1 VTAHLE
7 VRDLR
12 KSFGGVR
19 ALRGAGFAVREGS
32 ITALIGPN
40 GAGKSTAFQC
50 ISGVI
55 EPDAGQVTL
64 AGEDITGKQPEH
76 ITAAGLVRSFQIPR
90 AIQLLSVLE
99 NMLLYAQHQ
108 PGESMLAA
116 ILGTG
121 RAREH
126 EATAQAMTIL
136 QRLGLAGH
144 AAAPASALSGGQKK
158 LLEIG
163 RCLMAEPRMLLLD
176 EPAAGVNPTLA
187 GQIAEHLDTLKHEGM
202 TILLVEHRMD
212 MIARLSDHVVVMA
225 EGQVLTEGSFET
237 VADDPR
243 VQSAYMG
250 ARAA

>member
-1 VTAHLE
+1 MSALLE

-12 KSFGGVR
+12 KSFGGVA
-19 ALRGAGFAVREGS
+19 ALRGASFAVEAGS

-50 ISGVI
+50 ISGVVA
-55 EPDAGQVTL
+55 PDRGTVTL
-64 AGEDITGKQPEH
+64 AGRDITGRRPEA
-76 ITAAGLVRSFQIPR
+76 ITAAGLVRSFQVPR

-99 NMLLYAQHQ
+99 NLLLYAQGL
-108 PGESMLAA
+108 PGEAMTAA
-116 ILGTG
+116 LLGQG
-121 RAREH
+121 RARER
-126 EATAQAMTIL
+126 EAVARAMTIL

-144 AAAPASALSGGQKK
+144 AGAPASALSGGQKK

-163 RCLMAEPRMLLLD
+163 RCLMAGPRMLLLD

-187 GQIAEHLDTLKHEGM
+187 AEIAGHLDTLKREGM

-225 EGQVLTEGSFET
+225 EGQVLTEGGFAA
-237 VADDPR
+237 VAADPR
-243 VQSAYMG
+243 VQAAYMG
-250 ARAA
+250 VRAA

>member
-1 VTAHLE
+1 MTALLE

-12 KSFGGVR
+12 KSFGGVA
-19 ALRGAGFAVREGS
+19 ALRGASFAVARGR

-55 EPDAGQVTL
+55 RPDAGHVL
-64 AGEDITGKQPEH
+64 LDGAEITGRRPEQ
-76 ITAAGLVRSFQIPR
+76 ITASGLVRSFQVPR

-108 PGESMLAA
+108 PGEGMLAA
-116 ILGTG
+116 LAGTG
-121 RAREH
+121 RARER
-126 EATAQAMTIL
+126 EASGQAMAIL
-136 QRLGLAGH
+136 QRLGLAAH
-144 AAAPASALSGGQKK
+144 AGAPASALSGGQKK

-163 RCLMAEPRMLLLD
+163 RALMARPRMLLLD

-187 GQIAEHLDTLKHEGM
+187 GRIAEHLDALRAEGM

-225 EGQVLTEGSFET
+225 EGQVLTEGSFEA
-237 VADDPR
+237 VAADAR

>member
-1 VTAHLE
+1 MSALLE
-7 VRDLR
+7 VRELR
-12 KSFGGVR
+12 KSFGGVA
-19 ALRGAGFAVREGS
+19 ALRGASFAVATGS

-50 ISGVI
+50 ISGVVA
-55 EPDAGQVTL
+55 PDAGQVLL
-64 AGEDITGKQPEH
+64 AGEDITGRRPEH

-90 AIQLLSVLE
+90 AIQRLSVLE
-99 NMLLYAQHQ
+99 NLLLYAPEQ
-108 PGESMLAA
+108 PGEGMLAA
-116 ILGTG
+116 LFGRG
-121 RAREH
+121 RAREQA
-126 EATAQAMTIL
+126 ATAQAMTIL

-163 RCLMAEPRMLLLD
+163 RTLMARPRMLLLD

-187 GQIAEHLDTLKHEGM
+187 GQIATHLDGLKREGV

-225 EGQVLTEGSFET
+225 EGKVLTEGSFDV
-237 VADDPR
+237 VAADPR

>member
-1 VTAHLE
+1 MTALLD

-12 KSFGGVR
+12 KSFGGVA
-19 ALRGAGFAVREGS
+19 ALRGASFAVAAGS
-32 ITALIGPN
+32 VTALIGPN

-55 EPDAGQVTL
+55 APDGGHVL
-64 AGEDITGKQPEH
+64 LDGRDITGQRPEA
-76 ITAAGLVRSFQIPR
+76 ITEAGLVRSFQIPR

-99 NMLLYAQHQ
+99 NMLLYAQDQ

-116 ILGTG
+116 LLGTG
-121 RAREH
+121 RARER
-126 EATAQAMTIL
+126 EATEQAMTTL
-136 QRLGLAGH
+136 QRLGLARLAGNR
-144 AAAPASALSGGQKK
+144 ASALSGGQKK

-163 RCLMAEPRMLLLD
+163 RALMARPRMLLLD

-187 GQIAEHLDTLKHEGM
+187 AQIAEHLDALKQEGM

-225 EGQVLTEGSFET
+225 EGQVLTEGSFDT
-237 VADDPR
+237 VAADPR